1 MSNFK
6 IKKNKKEK
14 LEYRDSTT
22 LDKKHK
28 EHSIIFKEEKDNLPN
43 KIETLEKL
51 EEELNI
57 INSTK
62 SSYNKEDDELNKFL
76 EQKAM
81 LLNNIDTLKSEIE
94 SIKENQYELDY
105 YDKTGEII
113 CSYYMIRDEKKN
125 EFAETKNIIDYFNN
139 KKSNV
144 DNVEISRTKLFDQ
157 YCQRVDGVRTLKDDG
172 SNRIKYC
179 LDCKIEKI
187 LDIGES
193 SYVCP
198 DCGDSEEVILDE
210 DRQIKEYSPYKRIN
224 HFKEWINQFQAKEST
239 EIQEPIFLDVINE
252 INKNRIKD
260 LTKLDRDKM
269 KQILKKLGYNNLY
282 EHIPYIINKLSGL
295 EAPNINRHIEMKF
308 IDMFTKIQEPWEIF
322 KPSGRKNF
330 LSYSYVLHKF
340 CQLLELDH
348 LLISFPLLKSVRNL
362 KEQEQVWENI
372 CKVLKWEFISSI

>member
-6 IKKNKKEK
+6 IKKKKKEK

-28 EHSIIFKEEKDNLPN
+28 EQSNLFKEQKNSLPDKIKQIKKLEQDLELINIGKGMYNEKDLESKANTLN
-43 KIETLEKL
+43 KIDKL
-51 EEELNI
+51 N
-57 INSTK
+57 
-62 SSYNKEDDELNKFL
+62 
-76 EQKAM
+76 Q
-81 LLNNIDTLKSEIE
+81 EI
-94 SIKENQYELDY
+94 SCIQENQKELDY

-113 CSYYMIRDEKKN
+113 CSYYKLRDEKKN
-125 EFAETKNIIDYFNN
+125 EYSETKNIIDYFN
-139 KKSNV
+139 KKKTKKD
-144 DNVEISRTKLFDQ
+144 DNNISRTQLFDK
-157 YCQRVDGVRTLKDDG
+157 YCQRVDGTRTIKDDG

-179 LDCKIEKI
+179 IECNVEKI
-187 LDIGES
+187 LDAGES

-198 DCGDSEEVILDE
+198 ICGDSEEIILDE

-224 HFKEWINQFQAKEST
+224 HFKEWINQFQAKETT
-239 EIQEPIFLDVINE
+239 EIPESIFLEIINE

-260 LTKLDRDKM
+260 LSNLDRDKM

-295 EAPNINRHIEMKF
+295 DPPTINRHIEMKF
-308 IDMFTKIQEPWEIF
+308 IDMFTKIQEPWEVY
-322 KPSGRKNF
+322 KPKGRKNF

-348 LLISFPLLKSVRNL
+348 LLSSFPLLKSIKNL
-362 KEQEQVWENI
+362 KEQEHVWEKI
-372 CKVLKWEFISSI
+372 CKNLRWEFISSI

>member
-6 IKKNKKEK
+6 IKKKKKEK

-28 EHSIIFKEEKDNLPN
+28 EQSSLFKKQKESLPDKLNQIKKLEQDLELIDREKSIFTEKDLEIKANTLN
-43 KIETLEKL
+43 MIDKLKQEIISIE
-51 EEELNI
+51 
-57 INSTK
+57 
-62 SSYNKEDDELNKFL
+62 
-76 EQKAM
+76 
-81 LLNNIDTLKSEIE
+81 
-94 SIKENQYELDY
+94 ENQKELDY

-113 CSYYMIRDEKKN
+113 CSYYKLRDEKKN
-125 EFAETKNIIDYFNN
+125 EFSETKNIIDYFN
-139 KKSNV
+139 KKKVKKDDTGN
-144 DNVEISRTKLFDQ
+144 SRTQLFDK
-157 YCQRVDGVRTLKDDG
+157 YCQRVDGTRTIKDDG

-179 LDCKIEKI
+179 KECNVEKI
-187 LDIGES
+187 LDAGES

-198 DCGDSEEVILDE
+198 VCGDSEEIILDE

-224 HFKEWINQFQAKEST
+224 HFKEWINQFQAKETT
-239 EIQEPIFLDVINE
+239 EIPENIFLEIINE

-260 LTKLDRDKM
+260 LSKLDRDKM

-295 EAPNINRHIEMKF
+295 APPTINRHVEMKF
-308 IDMFTKIQEPWEIF
+308 IDMFTKIQDPWEVF
-322 KPSGRKNF
+322 KPKGRKNF

-348 LLISFPLLKSVRNL
+348 LLTSFPLLKSIKNL
-362 KEQEQVWENI
+362 KEQEQVWEKI
-372 CKVLKWEFISSI
+372 CKSLKWEFISSI

>member
-28 EHSIIFKEEKDNLPN
+28 EQSNKFKKEKESLPTKLRNLEKFEQELEIISRDKTIYTTEDLEIKANLLN
-43 KIETLEKL
+43 KIETLRL
-51 EEELNI
+51 EIDNI
-57 INSTK
+57 
-62 SSYNKEDDELNKFL
+62 
-76 EQKAM
+76 Q
-81 LLNNIDTLKSEIE
+81 
-94 SIKENQYELDY
+94 ENCKELDY

-113 CSYYMIRDEKKN
+113 CSYYKIRDEKKN
-125 EFAETKNIIDYFNN
+125 EFSETKNIIDYFN
-139 KKSNV
+139 KKKVNT
-144 DNVEISRTKLFDQ
+144 DNNEITRTKLFDK
-157 YCQRVDGVRTLKDDG
+157 YCQRVDGIRTVKDDG

-179 LDCKIEKI
+179 LECNIEKI
-187 LDIGES
+187 LDAGES

-198 DCGDSEEVILDE
+198 ICGDSEEVILDE

-224 HFKEWINQFQAKEST
+224 HFKEWINQFQAKETT
-239 EIQEPIFLDVINE
+239 EIPENIFLEIINE

-295 EAPNINRHIEMKF
+295 EAPTINRHVEMKF
-308 IDMFTKIQEPWEIF
+308 IDMFTKIQEPWETF
-322 KPSGRKNF
+322 KPTGRKNF

-348 LLISFPLLKSVRNL
+348 LLTSFPLLKSIKNL
-362 KEQEQVWENI
+362 KEQEQVWEKI
-372 CKVLKWEFISSI
+372 CKALKWEFISSI

>member
-6 IKKNKKEK
+6 IKKKKKEK

-28 EHSIIFKEEKDNLPN
+28 EQSSLFKEQKTSLPN
-43 KIETLEKL
+43 KINQINKL
-51 EEELNI
+51 ESELELVCKDNSMYTEKDLEIKANI
-57 INSTK
+57 
-62 SSYNKEDDELNKFL
+62 
-76 EQKAM
+76 
-81 LLNNIDTLKSEIE
+81 LNNIDKLKQEII
-94 SIKENQYELDY
+94 SIEENQKELDY

-113 CSYYMIRDEKKN
+113 CSYYKLRDEKKN
-125 EFAETKNIIDYFNN
+125 EYSETKNIIDYFN
-139 KKSNV
+139 KKKIKKD
-144 DNVEISRTKLFDQ
+144 DNNISRTHLFDK
-157 YCQRVDGVRTLKDDG
+157 YCQRVDGSRTIKDDG

-179 LDCKIEKI
+179 IECTVEKI
-187 LDIGES
+187 LDAGES

-198 DCGDSEEVILDE
+198 ICGDSEEIILDE

-224 HFKEWINQFQAKEST
+224 HFKEWINQFQAKETT
-239 EIQEPIFLDVINE
+239 EIPENIFLEVINE

-260 LTKLDRDKM
+260 LSKLDRDKM

-295 EAPNINRHIEMKF
+295 EPPNINRHVEMKF
-308 IDMFTKIQEPWEIF
+308 IDMFSKIQEPWEIY
-322 KPSGRKNF
+322 KPKGRKNF

-348 LLISFPLLKSVRNL
+348 LLTSFPLLKSIKNL
-362 KEQEQVWENI
+362 KEQEHVWEKI
-372 CKVLKWEFISSI
+372 CKSLRWEFISSI

>member
-6 IKKNKKEK
+6 IKKKKKEK

-28 EHSIIFKEEKDNLPN
+28 EQSSLFKEQKTSLPDKINEINKLESELELVCRNNSMYTEKD
-43 KIETLEKL
+43 LEIKA
-51 EEELNI
+51 NI
-57 INSTK
+57 
-62 SSYNKEDDELNKFL
+62 
-76 EQKAM
+76 
-81 LLNNIDTLKSEIE
+81 LNNIDKLKQEII
-94 SIKENQYELDY
+94 SIEENQKELDY

-113 CSYYMIRDEKKN
+113 CSYYKLRDEKKN
-125 EFAETKNIIDYFNN
+125 EYSETKNIIDYFN
-139 KKSNV
+139 KKKIKKD
-144 DNVEISRTKLFDQ
+144 DNNISRTQLFDK
-157 YCQRVDGVRTLKDDG
+157 YCQRVDGARTIKDDG

-179 LDCKIEKI
+179 IECTVEKI
-187 LDIGES
+187 LDAGES

-198 DCGDSEEVILDE
+198 ICGDSEEIILDE

-224 HFKEWINQFQAKEST
+224 HFKEWINQFQAKETT
-239 EIQEPIFLDVINE
+239 EIPENIFLEVINE

-260 LTKLDRDKM
+260 LSTLDRDKM

-295 EAPNINRHIEMKF
+295 EPPNINRHVEMKF
-308 IDMFTKIQEPWEIF
+308 IDMFSKIQEPWEMY
-322 KPSGRKNF
+322 KPKGRKNF

-348 LLISFPLLKSVRNL
+348 LLTSFPLLKSIKNL
-362 KEQEQVWENI
+362 KEQEQVWEKI
-372 CKVLKWEFISSI
+372 CKGLRWEFISSI

>member
-6 IKKNKKEK
+6 IKKKKKEK

-28 EHSIIFKEEKDNLPN
+28 EQSSLFKEQKNSLPDKVNQINKLEQDLELIDRNKNIYTEKDLEIKANTLN
-43 KIETLEKL
+43 KIDKL
-51 EEELNI
+51 NQEI
-57 INSTK
+57 ICI
-62 SSYNKEDDELNKFL
+62 
-76 EQKAM
+76 Q
-81 LLNNIDTLKSEIE
+81 
-94 SIKENQYELDY
+94 ENQKELDY

-113 CSYYMIRDEKKN
+113 CSYYKLRDEKKN
-125 EFAETKNIIDYFNN
+125 EYSETKNIIDYFN
-139 KKSNV
+139 KKKIKKDDNNV
-144 DNVEISRTKLFDQ
+144 SRTQLFDK
-157 YCQRVDGVRTLKDDG
+157 YCQRVDGTRTIKDDG

-179 LDCKIEKI
+179 IECNVEKI
-187 LDIGES
+187 LDAGES

-198 DCGDSEEVILDE
+198 ICGDSEEIILDE

-224 HFKEWINQFQAKEST
+224 HFKEWINQFQAKETT
-239 EIQEPIFLDVINE
+239 EIPENIFLEIINE

-260 LTKLDRDKM
+260 LSKLDRDKM

-295 EAPNINRHIEMKF
+295 EPPTINRHVEMKF
-308 IDMFTKIQEPWEIF
+308 IDMFSKIQEPWEVY
-322 KPSGRKNF
+322 KPKGRKNF

-348 LLISFPLLKSVRNL
+348 LLTSFPLLKSIKNL
-362 KEQEQVWENI
+362 KEQEQVWERI
-372 CKVLKWEFISSI
+372 CKSLRWEFISSI